1 MEEVA
6 IIVDLFEP
14 FRVLAAVGEEFRAE
28 VTNFYKSLTP

>member
-14 FRVLAAVGEEFRAE
+14 FRVLAAVGEELR
-28 VTNFYKSLTP
+28 V